1 MMSTK
6 KINHILIIVILL
18 LVNMTGS
25 YYFFRIDLTEEEKY
39 SISKETKHILRNL
52 DDIVYFKIYLHG
64 SMPIEYRK
72 LANETKHI
80 LNEFR
85 AYSNFIQYDFIDP
98 SSIKNEEYKNSLQ
111 EELYQKGITP
121 IPERNYS
128 KTKIEEF
135 LIFPGIISTYKSK
148 EDNIVLIDETLMT
161 NRALAIENSIEK
173 LEYRIINSIRE
184 LQTSKKQTIG
194 ILSGHGETVNQFI
207 YSFRNIAN
215 EHYNTEDVIINAQ
228 LTSLKNIDC
237 LIINNPTKYMS
248 EKDKFIIDQFIMEG
262 GKTIWLLSGTNAN
275 MDSLETQSETIILP
289 RENIN
294 LNDMLFKYGVRIN
307 FDLVQDL
314 QAAPIPIIT
323 HYLQD
328 KPQWDFFPWVFFPV
342 INPKKGNTITQ
353 KIDPVKTIFPS
364 SIDTIKNDVK
374 KTILL
379 QTSSYTKIT
388 KTPALINLESLKT
401 KPNENEFNSGS
412 KNISILLSG
421 YFESVFNNRI
431 SPTIS
436 DNQDIKFKAN
446 SLYNEMIVISDG
458 FFLNNQFFKGNALPL
473 GLDKHTGINYG
484 NREFILNA
492 LDYLLNNEEFIN
504 VRSKNIKNR
513 LLDKTKIQKHKT
525 YWQFINLVIPLVI
538 IILIGCLMQIFRRI
552 KYKS

>member
-1 MMSTK
+1 
-6 KINHILIIVILL
+6 
-18 LVNMTGS
+18 
-25 YYFFRIDLTEEEKY
+25 
-39 SISKETKHILRNL
+39 
-52 DDIVYFKIYLHG
+52 
-64 SMPIEYRK
+64 
-72 LANETKHI
+72 
-80 LNEFR
+80 
-85 AYSNFIQYDFIDP
+85 
-98 SSIKNEEYKNSLQ
+98 
-111 EELYQKGITP
+111 
-121 IPERNYS
+121 
-128 KTKIEEF
+128 
-135 LIFPGIISTYKSK
+135 
-148 EDNIVLIDETLMT
+148 
-161 NRALAIENSIEK
+161 
-173 LEYRIINSIRE
+173 
-184 LQTSKKQTIG
+184 
-194 ILSGHGETVNQFI
+194 
-207 YSFRNIAN
+207 
-215 EHYNTEDVIINAQ
+215 
-228 LTSLKNIDC
+228 
-237 LIINNPTKYMS
+237 
-248 EKDKFIIDQFIMEG
+248 
-262 GKTIWLLSGTNAN
+262 
-275 MDSLETQSETIILP
+275 
-289 RENIN
+289 
-294 LNDMLFKYGVRIN
+294 MLFKYGVRIN

-353 KIDPVKTIFPS
+353 KIDPVKTVFPS
-364 SIDTIKNDVK
+364 SIDTIKNNIK

-421 YFESVFNNRI
+421 YFESVFKNRI

-436 DNQDIKFKAN
+436 DNQDIKFKEE

-504 VRSKNIKNR
+504 IRSKNIKNR

-525 YWQFINLVIPLVI
+525 YWQLINLVIPLVI
-538 IILIGCLMQIFRRI
+538 IILIGCLMLIFRRI